1 MKGIFVLT
9 LVLMAG
15 LAQAHD
21 LGAAQQT
28 LDPTSE
34 AVRFADIGFT
44 HLWGGWDHLA
54 FLAALLLGGGGWKR
68 WLAFATAFTL
78 AHSLSLALVVLGV
91 LAVPSV
97 VVEPLIALSIV
108 VVATW
113 NLSGRRDL
121 GFWWALGFGL
131 LHGLGF
137 AGALTNVGL
146 PTASVP
152 WTLLWFNLG
161 LEAAQ
166 ISFLAVAGLLT
177 MVAQRWPAC
186 IKPLTT
192 AGSLFVGILGATW
205 FGARVLGGL

>member
-1 MKGIFVLT
+1 MKGVFVLT
-9 LVLMAG
+9 LVLTAG

-21 LGAAQQT
+21 LGAAQQA
-28 LDPTSE
+28 LDPATE
-34 AVRFADIGFT
+34 AVRFAAIGFN

-68 WLAFATAFTL
+68 GLGFATAFTL
-78 AHSLSLALVVLGV
+78 AHSLTLALVVLGAI
-91 LAVPSV
+91 AVPSV

-108 VVATW
+108 VVAAW

-131 LHGLGF
+131 LHGFGF
-137 AGALTNVGL
+137 AGALANVGV
-146 PTASVP
+146 PTASMP

-166 ISFLAVAGLLT
+166 VSFLALAGLITLGT
-177 MVAQRWPAC
+177 RRRPSW

-192 AGSLFVGILGATW
+192 AGSLFVGVLGATW
-205 FGARVLGGL
+205 FGARILGGI